1 MEHAAHKD
9 TIVNTLAKLI
19 GTIQRW
25 HADGKEAA
33 LAILVRSS
41 GTAPL
46 PVGEMMA
53 ISSAFDM
60 QGAVSRG
67 CVESAILEIAQDAIK
82 NNRAL
87 LQHFGFSDQSAWEV
101 GLTCGGE
108 IDVLIEPIL
117 QSQSTTVFFDCVLFQ
132 QKSEEPFYLLL
143 FVDEEHLG
151 KKLVCDHEKILYSNL
166 PANFAITPDGLRA
179 LSDMNGSRIT
189 DVSLTNGKKLP
200 VFVNYLQPANRL
212 IIVGAAEI
220 AIYLTKMAKLLGF
233 NVVIIDPRTMFAT
246 QMRFPDA
253 DTILAKWPQD
263 CLPALNLKAQDALV
277 VISHDEKI
285 DLPALQIGLE
295 SSVSYIGLLG
305 SQKTRQNRLDVLRE
319 AGWQEPDLARLHAPI
334 GLDIGSKKADE
345 IALSILSEIIQ
356 EKNRSLSV

>member
-25 HADGKEAA
+25 HAAGKEAA

-41 GTAPL
+41 GTSPL
-46 PVGEMMA
+46 PVSEMMA

-87 LQHFGFSDQSAWEV
+87 LQHYGFSDQSAWEV
-101 GLTCGGE
+101 GLTCGGA
-108 IDVLIEPIL
+108 IDVLIEPML
-117 QSQSTTVFFDCVLFQ
+117 QSRNTTGFFECVLAQ
-132 QKSEEPFYLLL
+132 LKTEKPFYLLL
-143 FVDEEHLG
+143 FLDEEHLG
-151 KKLVCDHEKILYSNL
+151 EKLICDHEKVLYSDL
-166 PANFAITPDGLRA
+166 PASFTIALDGLRA
-179 LSDMNGSRIT
+179 VSELDGSHVMDLS
-189 DVSLTNGKKLP
+189 LANGKKLP

-212 IIVGAAEI
+212 IMIGAAEI
-220 AIYLTKMAKLLGF
+220 AIYLTKIAKLLGF

-246 QMRFPDA
+246 QVRFPDA

-305 SQKTRQNRLDVLRE
+305 SQKTRQDRFTALRE

-356 EKNRSLSV
+356 EKNRSRSV